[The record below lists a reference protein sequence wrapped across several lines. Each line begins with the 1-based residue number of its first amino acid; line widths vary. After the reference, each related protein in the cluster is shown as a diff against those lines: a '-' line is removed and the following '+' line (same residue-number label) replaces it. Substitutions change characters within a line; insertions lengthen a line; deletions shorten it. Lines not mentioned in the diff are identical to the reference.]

1 MRHLFFYLKRNIR
14 IYIAYILIFIYYRR
28 HIFFSNLNYLVCNI
42 PTSSSIHMHTLSLS
56 TLRHIHVL
64 KILDTVIFFLNMYSM
79 YARYRYGTVHM
90 VYTVHNM
97 CICMVYKSYIYIFF
111 FQTSLRPYLNLSSMQ
126 SPIAFAT
133 CLFFF
138 LIFWFFL
145 NFFRHH
151 CAHTWLYQV
160 CNRQS
165 HLRHRYRLAEEVSA
179 TNPKPT

>member
-1 MRHLFFYLKRNIR
+1 MCFTLR
-14 IYIAYILIFIYYRR
+14 IYLSLSSTRVYIYIYIYSFFFSIHMCIYLAYILIFIYYRR

-111 FQTSLRPYLNLSSMQ
+111 FSDITAPTPDFIKYA
-126 SPIAFAT
+126 IANRI
-133 CLFFF
+133 CDMSFFF
-138 LIFWFFL
+138 
-145 NFFRHH
+145 
-151 CAHTWLYQV
+151 
-160 CNRQS
+160 
-165 HLRHRYRLAEEVSA
+165 
-179 TNPKPT
+179 